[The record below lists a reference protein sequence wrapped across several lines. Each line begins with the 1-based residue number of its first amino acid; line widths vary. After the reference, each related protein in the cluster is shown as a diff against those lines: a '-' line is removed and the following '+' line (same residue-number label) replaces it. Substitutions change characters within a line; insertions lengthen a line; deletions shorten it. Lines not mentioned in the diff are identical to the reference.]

1 MKLNS
6 IKSQFPIFNNYSNNN
21 FLYLDSAST
30 TLKHESVISKLN
42 QYNSEYSANIHRSVY
57 PIAEKATNEF
67 EKSRVKVANFINS
80 KSEEIIFTKNTTESI
95 NLVAYSW
102 GLSNLKKD
110 DIILI
115 SKMEHH
121 SNIIPW
127 QFVAKKTGCQ
137 LKYIPLLEDGN
148 LDIDSFESLLSEKVK
163 LVSLIHQSNV
173 TGSINPI
180 QEIVKKAHSNNAL
193 VLIDAAQS
201 ISHIQID
208 INKIDCDFLV
218 FSGHKMFGSTGVG
231 ILYGKYELLDRMD
244 PFLYGGQMINK
255 VNEQNSTWNVLPLKF
270 EAGTPNIAEVIS
282 LGASI
287 DFIQSIGFNKI
298 NEHLSSITNAYLEI
312 LNKFRGITI
321 YGHRKN
327 RGPVI
332 SFNIENIHAYDL
344 CQIMGQHN
352 ISLRA
357 GNHCAQP
364 LLEQFGTN
372 SASRIS
378 FQIYNNLDELDYFEE
393 KLKQTI
399 DLLI

>member
-1 MKLNS
+1 MD
-6 IKSQFPIFNNYSNNN
+6 IKNQFPIYNKFKNNN

-30 TLKHESVISKLN
+30 TLKHESVISKLEE
-42 QYNSEYSANIHRSVY
+42 YNSEYSANIHRSVY

-80 KSEEIIFTKNTTESI
+80 KSAEVVFTKNTTESI

-121 SNIIPW
+121 SNMVPW
-127 QFVAKKTGCQ
+127 QVVAKKTGCI
-137 LKYIPLLEDGN
+137 LKYIPLLDDGT
-148 LDIDSFESLLSEKVK
+148 LDLESFESLLSSNVK
-163 LVSLIHQSNV
+163 LISLIHQSNV
-173 TGSINPI
+173 LGIVNPI
-180 QEIVKKAHSNNAL
+180 EDIIKKAHQNGTL
-193 VLIDAAQS
+193 VMIDAAQS
-201 ISHIQID
+201 ISHIEID
-208 INKIDCDFLV
+208 VSSLDCDFLV

-231 ILYGKYELLDRMD
+231 VLYGKYKILDKME

-255 VNEQNSTWNVLPLKF
+255 VNEQDSTWNELPLKF

-287 DFIQSIGFNKI
+287 DFIKSIGFNKM
-298 NEHLSSITNAYLEI
+298 NQHLNTITNAYLEV
-312 LNKFRGITI
+312 LNKFENITI
-321 YGHRKN
+321 YGSYKN

-332 SFNIENIHAYDL
+332 SFNIDNIHAYDF

-364 LLEQFGTN
+364 LLEQFGTT
-372 SASRIS
+372 STIRIS
-378 FQIYNNLDELDYFEE
+378 FQIYNTLDELNYFND

-399 DLLI
+399 TLLS

>member
-1 MKLNS
+1 MELNS
-6 IKSQFPIFNNYSNNN
+6 IKTQFPIFNNYSKNN

-287 DFIQSIGFNKI
+287 DFIKSIGFNKI

-312 LNKFRGITI
+312 LNKCRGITI

-332 SFNIENIHAYDL
+332 SFNIENIHAYDF

>member
-1 MKLNS
+1 MELNS
-6 IKSQFPIFNNYSNNN
+6 IKTQFPIFNNYSKNN

-312 LNKFRGITI
+312 LNKCRGITI

-332 SFNIENIHAYDL
+332 SFNIENIHPQDL
-344 CQIMGQHN
+344 AQFLNEDN
-352 ISLRA
+352 ICIRV
-357 GNHCAQP
+357 GHHCAQP
-364 LLEQFGTN
+364 LLETLN
-372 SASRIS
+372 ETSTARAS
-378 FQIYNNLDELDYFEE
+378 FYIYNDFSDIDKLVDSIKSTISYF
-393 KLKQTI
+393 
-399 DLLI
+399 

>member
-1 MKLNS
+1 MELNS
-6 IKSQFPIFNNYSNNN
+6 IKTQFPIFNNYSKNN

-67 EKSRVKVANFINS
+67 EQSRLKVANFINS
-80 KSEEIIFTKNTTESI
+80 KLEEVIFTKNTTESI

-312 LNKFRGITI
+312 LNKCRGITI

-332 SFNIENIHAYDL
+332 SFNIENIHAYDF

>member
-1 MKLNS
+1 MNLKS
-6 IKSQFPIFNNYSNNN
+6 IKDQFPIFNHYNDNQ
-21 FLYLDSAST
+21 FLYLDNAST
-30 TLKHESVISKLN
+30 TLKHESVVSKLN

-67 EKSRVKVANFINS
+67 EQSRIKVANFIDS
-80 KSEEIIFTKNTTESI
+80 KPEEIIFTKNTTESI

-102 GLSNLKKD
+102 GLSNLKED

-115 SKMEHH
+115 SRMEHH

-148 LDIDSFESLLSEKVK
+148 LDVNSFESLLSDKVK
-163 LVSLIHQSNV
+163 FVSLIHQSNV
-173 TGSINPI
+173 TGIINPI
-180 QEIVKKAHSNNAL
+180 KEIIKKAHSYDAL

-201 ISHIQID
+201 ISHHKID
-208 INKIDCDFLV
+208 IKSLDCDFLV
-218 FSGHKMFGSTGVG
+218 FSGHKMFASTGVG
-231 ILYGKYELLDRMD
+231 VLYGKYKLLDQMD

-255 VNEQNSTWNVLPLKF
+255 VNEQNSTWNELPLKF

-287 DFIQSIGFNKI
+287 DFIESIGFNNI
-298 NEHLSSITNAYLEI
+298 NEHLNKITNTYLEM
-312 LNKFRGITI
+312 LNKFKGITI
-321 YGHRKN
+321 YGYGKN

-332 SFNIENIHAYDL
+332 SFNIENIHAYDF

-364 LLEQFGTN
+364 LLEQFGITSTN
-372 SASRIS
+372 RVS

-393 KLKQTI
+393 KLKKTI
-399 DLLI
+399 DLLS